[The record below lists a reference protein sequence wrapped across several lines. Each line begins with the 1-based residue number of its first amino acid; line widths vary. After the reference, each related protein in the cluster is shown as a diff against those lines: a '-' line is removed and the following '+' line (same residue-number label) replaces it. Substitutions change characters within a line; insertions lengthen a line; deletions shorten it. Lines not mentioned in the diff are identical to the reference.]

1 MKNKYITHSHI
12 SEGKFR
18 EIVKCFEHD
27 FTAQETSDFTGI
39 SRVTVGK
46 LFIEFR
52 KRIVTLEDEL
62 PVNGEIELDESYFG
76 PRRVRGKRGR
86 GAGSKIPVF
95 GIIKRGDKVFT
106 KVVNNCSREELL
118 PIIKGKVLEGSDVY
132 TDGWRAYDGL
142 ILDGYRHFRIHHHEN
157 EFARGKNHVNG
168 IESFWSYTKR
178 RLAKFNGL
186 QESHFLLHL
195 KESQWRWNMRVSG
208 KSVYHV
214 LLETFR
220 KLPI

>member
-1 MKNKYITHSHI
+1 MKNKYIHHSHI
-12 SEGKFR
+12 SERKFR

-27 FTAQETSDFTGI
+27 FTSQETAGFTGI

-52 KRIVTLEDEL
+52 KRILTLEDEL
-62 PVNGEIELDESYFG
+62 PVEGEIELDESYFG

-118 PIIKGKVLEGSDVY
+118 PIIKGQVLEGSDIY

-142 ILDGYRHFRIHHHEN
+142 ILDGYKHYRIHHHEN
-157 EFARGKNHVNG
+157 EFEER
-168 IESFWSYTKR
+168 
-178 RLAKFNGL
+178 
-186 QESHFLLHL
+186 
-195 KESQWRWNMRVSG
+195 KESCQRYRVILELHQKKACKVQWFTRISFCTTLERVPMEMEHESIRQ
-208 KSVYHV
+208 KHIPC
-214 LLETFR
+214 FA
-220 KLPI
+220 

>member
-1 MKNKYITHSHI
+1 MKNKYIHHSHI
-12 SEGKFR
+12 SERKFR
-18 EIVKCFEHD
+18 EIVKCLDHD
-27 FTAQETSDFTGI
+27 FTSQETADFTGL

-52 KRIVTLEDEL
+52 KRILVLEDES
-62 PVNGEIELDESYFG
+62 PVEGEVELDESYFG

-106 KVVNNCSREELL
+106 KVVSDCSREELL
-118 PIIKGKVLEGSDVY
+118 PIIKGKVLEGSDIY

-142 ILDGYRHFRIHHHEN
+142 ILDGYKHYRIHHHKN
-157 EFARGKNHVNG
+157 EFARGKNHANG

-186 QESHFLLHL
+186 QESYLLLHL

-208 KSVYHV
+208 KNIYDK